1 MTQDLTQERL
11 AKTYELSLYYGA
23 EHAITGTNSALDG
36 QLCCEM
42 IAVIKG
48 TDCDGRP
55 FRHILDSELGE
66 QISFAI
72 TNAMLSADDD

>member
-11 AKTYELSLYYGA
+11 AKTYTLSLFYGA
-23 EHAITGTNSALDG
+23 EHAITGTYTALDG
-36 QLCCEM
+36 QPCCEM

-55 FRHILDSELGE
+55 FRHIFDSELAN

-72 TNAMLSADDD
+72 ANAMCSADDD